1 MLIPKKTKYR
11 KVQKGKIRG
20 RSKGARTIMFGDF
33 GLMAL
38 EGARISAR
46 QIESV
51 RLTVAKKLKKI
62 GTLFIRMFPDKPVT
76 KKPAETRMGK
86 GKGNPELWVA
96 VVKRERIIFEL
107 GGGLTEQE
115 AKDIFRAAAY
125 KLPIKTK
132 FVTKE
137 QDVAQ
142 KAEVVG

>member
-51 RLTVAKKLKKI
+51 RLTVAKRLKKV
-62 GTLFIRMFPDKPVT
+62 GTLFIRMFPDKPIT

-86 GKGNPELWVA
+86 GKGTPEYWVA

-115 AKDIFRAAAY
+115 AKDIFKAAAY

-137 QDVAQ
+137 HDAVQQ
-142 KAEVVG
+142 TEVVG